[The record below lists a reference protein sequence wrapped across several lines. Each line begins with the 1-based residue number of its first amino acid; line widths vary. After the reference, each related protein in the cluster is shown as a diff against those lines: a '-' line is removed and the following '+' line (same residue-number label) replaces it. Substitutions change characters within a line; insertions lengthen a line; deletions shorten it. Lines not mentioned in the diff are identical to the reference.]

1 MTLPVFYVD
10 CSPLMRG
17 LCDELG
23 ATGLI
28 IHEGD
33 PSPEELAAF
42 LSAAQVVLN
51 GHTKMDEALLSRAEG
66 LRSIVFLGTGASSH
80 IDMVA
85 AERLGIRVR
94 TVRHYGDRTVAEHAF
109 ALLLSAARHVSRMD
123 REIRAG
129 CWLPGEGIEL
139 QGRTLGLVGLGGIGS
154 EMARIGSA
162 FGMRVIAWN
171 RSGISPG
178 VPAEYADL
186 DTVLSASDAVSLHLA
201 LVPETTGLIDK
212 ARLARMKRGA
222 ILVNTARGAL
232 VDEAELVEALR
243 KGHLGHAALDVFA
256 SEPLSARHPLAQLE
270 NVTLTSHAGW
280 KSKAAA
286 RRLLQLGLK
295 LAAEDARCL
304 AESRPLT
311 P

>member
-1 MTLPVFYVD
+1 MTVPIFYVD

-23 ATGLI
+23 ATGLVI
-28 IHEGD
+28 YEGD
-33 PSPEELAAF
+33 PSPEQLAVF
-42 LSAAQVVLN
+42 LSGAQVALN
-51 GHTKMDEALLSRAEG
+51 GHTRMDADLLSRATS

-80 IDMVA
+80 IDVVA

-129 CWLPGEGIEL
+129 RWSPGEGVEL

-154 EMARIGSA
+154 EMARIGAA

-171 RSGISPG
+171 RSGVPPG
-178 VPAEYADL
+178 VPAEYMDL
-186 DTVLSASDAVSLHLA
+186 DVLLSVADVVSLHLA
-201 LVPETTGLIDK
+201 LVPETTGLIDA
-212 ARLARMKRGA
+212 ARIARMKPGA

-232 VDEAELVEALR
+232 VDECALV
-243 KGHLGHAALDVFA
+243 AALQTG
-256 SEPLSARHPLAQLE
+256 R
-270 NVTLTSHAGW
+270 
-280 KSKAAA
+280 
-286 RRLLQLGLK
+286 
-295 LAAEDARCL
+295 
-304 AESRPLT
+304 
-311 P
+311 